1 MGDKEPPRD
10 AWLEQNQSVYLRFAV
25 SLLRDHA
32 ELHRNE
38 KTLFEV
44 FHYLA
49 NYASGAQAIIDN
61 YRQRVDQ
68 LKSQLREKEMSK

>member
-1 MGDKEPPRD
+1 
-10 AWLEQNQSVYLRFAV
+10 
-25 SLLRDHA
+25 LLRDVA

-38 KTLFEV
+38 KTLFDV

-49 NYASGAQAIIDN
+49 NYASGAEAIIDD